1 MSCLG
6 VHFALAPRDIQALL
20 AATSDAARLELI
32 QEDIEERY
40 LDEESTYAAQSDKA
54 WDAIHRALTDGKLG
68 YANGRFP
75 LSHVIL
81 GGEPLYTSEDY
92 IISLTTV
99 EQVPAIAMA
108 LRELSKAQVR
118 AGYDRIS
125 ETDYGCPLSEEDFE
139 YTWEWL
145 TGLVPFYEAAAASG
159 RPVIFTADQ

>member
-6 VHFALAPRDIQALL
+6 VHFALAPRDIEALL
-20 AATSDAARLELI
+20 AASSDAARLELI

-40 LDEESTYAAQSDKA
+40 LDDANPYAAQTDKA
-54 WDAIHRALTDGKLG
+54 WDAIHRALTDGQLG
-68 YANGRFP
+68 YDNGRFP

-81 GGEPLYTSEDY
+81 GGEPLYTSGDY
-92 IISLTTV
+92 IISLKTV
-99 EQVPAIAMA
+99 AEVPAIAAA
-108 LRELSKAQVR
+108 LRGLSREEVR

-125 ETDYGCPLSEEDFE
+125 EADYGVQLSEEDFD

-145 TGLVPFYEAAAASG
+145 SGLVPFYAAAAAAG